1 MTSGQKEPGFRRIEA
16 EPVGLRPKVE
26 LKVRWSRTEL
36 KGWRDKVQ
44 PKARKS
50 CGVGSDD

>member
-1 MTSGQKEPGFRRIEA
+1 MTSRQKELGCRRIDA

-26 LKVRWSRTEL
+26 LKVRRSRTEL

-50 CGVGSDD
+50 CGVSSDD